1 MAVDILYD
9 NGKPAAAPLIAGE
22 GGEILFSQ
30 SIDSNSITIIYE
42 AGDSPQFLPSAGDI
56 AISYNSDDNADFC
69 VFYVTGIVGGP
80 TPPYGDYPVT
90 FNGDYDPNIY
100 TFRSSQDVIVI
111 YSTSLYSSLKEG
123 VANTYKIGAEI
134 QKSHYSNLMIAYQK
148 RINYSVTIDN
158 LRRAFWGGVKDALY
172 ADTLFLVDNCQ
183 SPAKAYKVSTNSN
196 TFEVFNNKFKNNI
209 TLDIAV

>member
-9 NGKPAAAPLIAGE
+9 NGKPTGANAIAGE
-22 GGEILFSQ
+22 GGTLLNVTVV
-30 SIDSNSITIIYE
+30 DSNTATVTYE
-42 AGDSPQFLPSAGDI
+42 AGDTVVFTPDLGDI
-56 AISYNSDDNADFC
+56 ALLFNPDDNSDFC
-69 VFYVTGIVGGP
+69 VMFVTGPYMGPFVG
-80 TPPYGDYPVT
+80 DFPVT
-90 FNGDYDPNIY
+90 FRGDYDNNIY
-100 TFRSSQDVIVI
+100 TLSPSTQTVVRI
-111 YSTSLYSSLKEG
+111 YSTSLYSSLKQG
-123 VANTYKIGAEI
+123 VANTYKIVAEI
-134 QKSHYSNLMIAYQK
+134 QKSHYSDLMIAYQK